1 MESKKQLLE
10 AAQQL
15 ERTFESFQAAKSW
28 MNNLEGELAKI
39 KEATEVGMNG
49 NEWLVGDLL
58 NVGVPRGLQG
68 ATV

>member
-15 ERTFESFQAAKSW
+15 ERTFESFQATKSW
-28 MNNLEGELAKI
+28 MNDLEGQLAKI
-39 KEATEVGMNG
+39 KEATELGMNG
-49 NEWLVGDLL
+49 NEWLVDDLL